1 MLALITSKLIFLSM
15 VQFAELI
22 SSSSSLPCTVKVKGL
37 VRSRLK
43 IPMIDF
49 AFTIYL
55 PEERSI
61 SDFKNVRSYLQM
73 HSRLQ
78 WNQEK

>member
-1 MLALITSKLIFLSM
+1 MYGAI
-15 VQFAELI
+15 AELI

-61 SDFKNVRSYLQM
+61 SDLKCAIVFANAFTSAM
-73 HSRLQ
+73 ESREIIKLVIHV
-78 WNQEK
+78 